1 MEDYSYMPTD
11 KQFNAQLIEQYQ
23 MLRRIRAV
31 AQKENAAETIKAI
44 DEEIIYIRLKLQPLE
59 LPEDKAW

>member
-1 MEDYSYMPTD
+1 MEDYLYMPTD

-59 LPEDKAW
+59 LPEDKA